1 VAGAVS
7 RITRHTALPVCVGF
21 GVKTPEHA
29 RAVSKAADGVVVG
42 SALVNALKGSLGADD
57 RASAKTVTAVVNL
70 VAELAR
76 GVRGARG
83 VAAE

>member
-1 VAGAVS
+1 
-7 RITRHTALPVCVGF
+7 
-21 GVKTPEHA
+21 
-29 RAVSKAADGVVVG
+29 
-42 SALVNALKGSLGADD
+42 
-57 RASAKTVTAVVNL
+57 VTAVVNL